1 MADYRESKRRIT
13 GGFPQKVSKK
23 GAEGFD
29 RSEELLTVQRLKD
42 EFLFGIPLTSPLTK
56 QTMSDDTIKSLI
68 RKCAAEVEAECKVD
82 IFPVQRKVRLEFD
95 RTKHTQGWGQL
106 NLGFSNLLSIEEVS
120 IRTVESRSTQS
131 PGPHPWPNPHIESTE
146 TPSPPNS
153 PIHPLPPFGPED
165 LEDGHLI
172 YKLPL
177 AWIDIDTNGHKGII
191 YTVPLQT
198 VYTGVGQVGSY
209 NGAASAILMI
219 LNQIQWMPGFW
230 FVKWT
235 SGFEEN
241 KIPNPIND
249 LIGNKVALRVL
260 SMLGPTQKYN
270 SKNVSIDGVGQG
282 LSGPGVQQ
290 FKERKDDLEK
300 QIAAGKDLVRKYF
313 GNSIYMT
320 HF

>member
-1 MADYRESKRRIT
+1 MADYYESKKRIT
-13 GGFPQKVSKK
+13 GGFPSLVSKK

-29 RSEELLTVQRLKD
+29 RTGSLLTPERLKD
-42 EFLFGIPLTSPLTK
+42 EFLFGIPLYSPLTK
-56 QTMSDDTIKSLI
+56 QTMSDDTLKTLI
-68 RKCAAEVEAECKVD
+68 RKCAAEVESECKVD
-82 IFPVQRKVRLEFD
+82 IFPVQRKIRLEFD

-106 NLGFSNLLSIEEVS
+106 NLGFANLLSLEEVS

-131 PGPHPWPNPHIESTE
+131 PGPYPWPNPHIQSTE
-146 TPSPPNS
+146 TPAPPNG
-153 PIHPLPPFGPED
+153 PQPEPLYSVED
-165 LEDGHLI
+165 TSDGHLI

-177 AWIDIDTNGHKGII
+177 AWIDVDTTGHKGII

-235 SGFEEN
+235 GGFEEN
-241 KIPNPIND
+241 KIPEPIND
-249 LIGNKVALRVL
+249 LIGNKVALRIL

-290 FKERKDDLEK
+290 FKERKEDLEK
-300 QIAAGKDLVRKYF
+300 QIQAGKDLIRKYF
-313 GNSIYMT
+313 GNYIYMT
-320 HF
+320 HI